1 MAGEYFDTA
10 ATPPVLCPGS
20 VAMIIEPRVRGF
32 ICMTAHPE
40 GCAANVDE
48 QIATVREMGTFSGP
62 KKALI
67 VGAST
72 GYGLASRIA
81 ATFGAGADT
90 VGVFFERPG
99 SGKRTASAGWY
110 NSAAF
115 ERRAAEA
122 GRGAWSI
129 NGDGF
134 SVEVKEQ
141 AIGLIQEHLGT
152 VDLLVYSM
160 AAPRRTDPA
169 TGETHNSV
177 LKPLGAPFHGRTID
191 PHSGT
196 MSEVAVDVASDE
208 EIAGTVAVMGG
219 DDWRLWTEALDAA
232 GVLADGL
239 VNVAYSYVGPSY
251 TQDIYRKGTIG
262 KAKEHLEATAKQ
274 LDGTAGGRAYV
285 AVNKAVVTQAS
296 AAIPVLPLYIML
308 LFKVMKEQGSHEGCA
323 EQMHRLLA
331 QRLYAPG
338 GAVVDEAGRPRV
350 DDLEMADV
358 VQQEVARR
366 WDSVDEASVRQ
377 IADFDGYGAEFLRLF
392 GFGLEG
398 VDYAAETESEMAIP
412 SIPAAS

>member
-1 MAGEYFDTA
+1 
-10 ATPPVLCPGS
+10 
-20 VAMIIEPRVRGF
+20 MIIEPKVRGF
-32 ICMTAHPE
+32 ICMTAHPD

-48 QIATVREMGTFSGP
+48 QIATMRQRGGFAGP
-62 KKALI
+62 KRALV

-81 ATFGAGADT
+81 ATFGAQADT

-99 SGKRTASAGWY
+99 SAKRTASAGWY

-122 GRGAWSI
+122 GRGAWSV

-134 SVEVKEQ
+134 STEVKEETI
-141 AIGLIQEHLGT
+141 ALIREHLGSI
-152 VDLLVYSM
+152 DLLVYSL
-160 AAPRRTDPA
+160 AAPRRTDPV
-169 TGETHNSV
+169 TGETYSSV
-177 LKPLGAPFHGRTID
+177 LKPVGAPFSGPTIN
-191 PHSGT
+191 PRSGS
-196 MSEVAVDVASDE
+196 MSEVAVDAASDE

-219 DDWRLWTEALDAA
+219 DDWRLWTETLAAA

-251 TQDIYRKGTIG
+251 TQDIYRNGTIG

-308 LFKVMKEQGSHEGCA
+308 LFKVMKEQGTHEGCA
-323 EQMHRLLA
+323 EQMHRLFA
-331 QRLYAPG
+331 ERLYADG
-338 GAVVDEAGRPRV
+338 GAIVDEEGRPRV
-350 DDLEMADV
+350 DDLEMADQ
-358 VQQEVARR
+358 VQQEVAKR
-366 WDSVDEASVRQ
+366 WESVDEASVRQ

-392 GFGLEG
+392 GFGLDG
-398 VDYAAETESEMAIP
+398 VDYAKEAEPDLAIP
-412 SIPAAS
+412 SLSEAAS